1 MHLKTPCARC
11 RIPSASSG
19 IVLYK
24 AKSGDVED
32 PLEMMTSIPVTA
44 AAQPPPTELVP
55 ARMLNEFAYCPR
67 LSYLEW
73 VQGEFEH
80 SEDTLDGRFQHRRV
94 DRPSGDLPD
103 PDSAEQTTIH
113 ARSVMLSD
121 QDLGAIARID
131 LVESNGSRA
140 TPVDYKRGTVPN
152 VPEGAYEPERVQLC
166 VQGLLLR
173 AHGYE
178 CDEGVIYF
186 VKSKRRVTIPFDDD
200 LVRRTRELLDGVREM
215 ADGGDMP
222 PPLEDSPKCPR
233 CSLVG
238 ICLPDEVTFLNG
250 SHYVVKPD
258 DVRRMAPARDDALPM
273 YVQAQGGIVG
283 KSGDNLTVRVKG
295 QKIASARL
303 LDVSNLSIFGNA
315 QVTAQA
321 TREMLD
327 RNIPICHFTYG
338 GWLKG
343 VTHGIG
349 HKNVELRMSQFAAAG
364 DRIRSLSIAREMVIA
379 KLRNSRVMLR
389 RNHPDA
395 PPQALKEIARL
406 SRSARKAD
414 SLQTLLGIEGAAAS
428 VYFANF
434 GAMVRAEDSEF
445 DFRVR
450 TRRPPKDPVNA
461 VLSFLYSM
469 LIKQALVSAI
479 SVGFD
484 PYMGFYHQPKYGK
497 PALALD
503 LAEEFRPIV
512 ADSAALTLF
521 NNAELKPPDFIRRS
535 GAVSLTQE
543 GRKAVIRAFERRMDT
558 LIRHPLFG
566 YSISYRRIMEVQARL
581 LGRHVLGELKK
592 YPAFT
597 TR

>member
-1 MHLKTPCARC
+1 MIATSP
-11 RIPSASSG
+11 IPQPSA
-19 IVLYK
+19 L
-24 AKSGDVED
+24 A
-32 PLEMMTSIPVTA
+32 
-44 AAQPPPTELVP
+44 ELVP

-94 DRPSGDLPD
+94 DRPSGDLPE
-103 PDSAEQTTIH
+103 PGSEEPTVIH

-121 QDLGAIARID
+121 DELGAIARID
-131 LVESNGSRA
+131 LVEADGGRA
-140 TPVDYKRGTVPN
+140 TPVDYKRGSVPN

-186 VKSKRRVTIPFDDD
+186 VKSKRRVRVPFDDG
-200 LVRRTRELLDGVREM
+200 LVERTLELLDGVRAM
-215 ADGGDMP
+215 AAGGEMP

-258 DVRRMAPARDDALPM
+258 DVRRMMPARDDALPM

-283 KSGDNLTVRVKG
+283 KSGDNLTVRVRGEKV
-295 QKIASARL
+295 ASARL

-349 HKNVELRMSQFAAAG
+349 HKNVELRMSQFAVAG
-364 DRIRSLSIAREMVIA
+364 DKIRSLSIARELVIA

-389 RNHPDA
+389 RNHPDVPDA
-395 PPQALKEIARL
+395 ALKEIARL
-406 SRSARKAD
+406 SRNARKAD

-434 GAMVRAEDSEF
+434 GAMIRSEESEF

-450 TRRPPKDPVNA
+450 SRRPPKDPVNA

-469 LIKQALVSAI
+469 LIKQALVSSV

-521 NNAELKPPDFIRRS
+521 NNSELKGTDFIRRS

-566 YSISYRRIMEVQARL
+566 YSISYRRVMEVQTRL
-581 LGRHVLGELKK
+581 LGRHILGELMK

>member
-1 MHLKTPCARC
+1 MIATSPIPQPRTPA
-11 RIPSASSG
+11 
-19 IVLYK
+19 
-24 AKSGDVED
+24 EF
-32 PLEMMTSIPVTA
+32 
-44 AAQPPPTELVP
+44 VP

-103 PDSAEQTTIH
+103 ADSLEPTTIH
-113 ARSVMLSD
+113 ARSVLLSD
-121 QDLGAIARID
+121 ESLGAIARID
-131 LVESNGSRA
+131 LVEADGSRA

-166 VQGLLLR
+166 VQGLVLR

-186 VKSKRRVTIPFDDD
+186 VKSRRRVRVPFDDD
-200 LVRRTRELLDGVREM
+200 LVNRTLELLDGVRLM
-215 ADGGDMP
+215 AAGGEMP

-273 YVQAQGGIVG
+273 YVQAQGGMVG
-283 KSGDNLTVRVKG
+283 KSGDTLTVRVRGEKV
-295 QKIASARL
+295 ASTRL
-303 LDVSNLSIFGNA
+303 LDVSNLSIFGNV

-343 VTHGIG
+343 VTQGTG
-349 HKNVELRMSQFAAAG
+349 HKNVELRMNQFAVAG
-364 DRIRSLSIAREMVIA
+364 DRMRSLSIARELVIA

-389 RNHPDA
+389 RNHPDV
-395 PPQALKEIARL
+395 PPAALKEIARL
-406 SRSARKAD
+406 SRNAPKAD

-434 GAMVRAEDSEF
+434 GAMIRSEESEF

-469 LIKQALVSAI
+469 LTKQALVSAI

-484 PYMGFYHQPKYGK
+484 PYMGFYHQPKYGR

-521 NNAELKPPDFIRRS
+521 NNSELKSVDFIRRS

-581 LGRHVLGELKK
+581 LGRHILGELQR

>member
-1 MHLKTPCARC
+1 
-11 RIPSASSG
+11 
-19 IVLYK
+19 
-24 AKSGDVED
+24 
-32 PLEMMTSIPVTA
+32 
-44 AAQPPPTELVP
+44 
-55 ARMLNEFAYCPR
+55 MLNEFAYCPR

-103 PDSAEQTTIH
+103 ADSTEQTTIH
-113 ARSVMLSD
+113 ARSVLLSD
-121 QDLGAIARID
+121 EELGAIARID
-131 LVESNGSRA
+131 LVEAEGSRA

-186 VKSKRRVTIPFDDD
+186 VKSRRRVRVLFDDD
-200 LVRRTRELLDGVREM
+200 LVERTLDLLDGVRRM
-215 ADGGDMP
+215 AVDGEMP

-283 KSGDNLTVRVKG
+283 KSGDNLTVRVRG
-295 QKIASARL
+295 EKIASARL

-364 DRIRSLSIAREMVIA
+364 DRIRSLSIARELVIA

-395 PPQALKEIARL
+395 PPAALKEIARL
-406 SRSARKAD
+406 SRNARKAD

-434 GAMVRAEDSEF
+434 GAMIRSEDSEF

-450 TRRPPKDPVNA
+450 SRRPPRDPVNA

-469 LIKQALVSAI
+469 LIKQALVSSI
-479 SVGFD
+479 LVGFD
-484 PYMGFYHQPKYGK
+484 PYLGFYHQPKYGK

-521 NNAELKPPDFIRRS
+521 NNGELQSADFVRRS

>member
-1 MHLKTPCARC
+1 MIATSP
-11 RIPSASSG
+11 IPQPSAP
-19 IVLYK
+19 
-24 AKSGDVED
+24 A
-32 PLEMMTSIPVTA
+32 
-44 AAQPPPTELVP
+44 ELVP

-94 DRPSGDLPD
+94 DRPSGDLPE
-103 PDSAEQTTIH
+103 PGSEEPTVIH
-113 ARSVMLSD
+113 ARSVLLSD
-121 QDLGAIARID
+121 DELGAIARID
-131 LVESNGSRA
+131 LVEADGSRA
-140 TPVDYKRGTVPN
+140 TPVDYKRGSVPN

-173 AHGYE
+173 AHGYD

-186 VKSKRRVTIPFDDD
+186 VKSKRRVRVPFDDG
-200 LVRRTRELLDGVREM
+200 LVERTLELLDGVRAM
-215 ADGGDMP
+215 AAGGEMP

-258 DVRRMAPARDDALPM
+258 DVRRMMPARDDALPM

-283 KSGDNLTVRVKG
+283 KSGDNLTVRVRGEKV
-295 QKIASARL
+295 ASARL

-343 VTHGIG
+343 VTQGVG
-349 HKNVELRMSQFAAAG
+349 HKNVELRMSQFAVAG
-364 DRIRSLSIAREMVIA
+364 DKIRSLSIARELVIA

-389 RNHPDA
+389 RNHPDVPDA
-395 PPQALKEIARL
+395 ALKEIARL
-406 SRSARKAD
+406 SRNARKAD

-434 GAMVRAEDSEF
+434 GAMIRSEESEF

-450 TRRPPKDPVNA
+450 SRRPPKDPVNA

-469 LIKQALVSAI
+469 LIKQALVSAV

-521 NNAELKPPDFIRRS
+521 NNSELKGADFIQRS

-566 YSISYRRIMEVQARL
+566 YSISYRRVMEVQTRL

>member
-1 MHLKTPCARC
+1 MTLIATTPL
-11 RIPSASSG
+11 P
-19 IVLYK
+19 
-24 AKSGDVED
+24 
-32 PLEMMTSIPVTA
+32 
-44 AAQPPPTELVP
+44 QPEAPPELVP
-55 ARMLNEFAYCPR
+55 ARMLNEYAYCPR

-94 DRPSGDLPD
+94 DRPVGDLPD
-103 PDSAEQTTIH
+103 PDPVEPATVH
-113 ARSVMLSD
+113 ARSVLLSD
-121 QDLGAIARID
+121 ETLGAIARID
-131 LVESNGSRA
+131 LVESDGLLA
-140 TPVDYKRGTVPN
+140 TPVDYKRGTVPD
-152 VPEGAYEPERVQLC
+152 VPGGAYEPERVQLC

-173 AHGYE
+173 AHGYR

-186 VKSKRRVTIPFDDD
+186 VKSRRRVRVPFDGD
-200 LVRRTRELLDGVREM
+200 LVNRTLELLNGVRSM
-215 ADGGDMP
+215 AAGGEMP
-222 PPLEDSPKCPR
+222 PPLEDNPKCPR

-250 SHYVVKPD
+250 GSHVVKPD
-258 DVRRMAPARDDALPM
+258 DVRRMVPARDDALPM
-273 YVQAQGGIVG
+273 YVQAQGANVG
-283 KSGDNLTVRVKG
+283 KSGDNLTVRVRGKTV
-295 QKIASARL
+295 ASTRL
-303 LDVSNLSIFGNA
+303 LDVSSLSIFGNA

-343 VTHGIG
+343 VTLGMG
-349 HKNVELRMSQFAAAG
+349 HKNVELRIQQFAAAG
-364 DRIRSLSIAREMVIA
+364 ARELVIA

-395 PPQALKEIARL
+395 PPRALREIARL
-406 SRSARKAD
+406 TRNARNGA
-414 SLQTLLGIEGAAAS
+414 SPQTLLGIEGAAAS

-434 GAMVRAEDSEF
+434 GAMIRSQESDF

-450 TRRPPKDPVNA
+450 RRRPPRDPVNA

-469 LIKQALVSAI
+469 LIKQALVSAV

-484 PYMGFYHQPKYGK
+484 PYMGSYHQPKYGR

-521 NNAELKPPDFIRRS
+521 NNSELRSSDFIRRS

-543 GRKAVIRAFERRMDT
+543 GRKTVIRAFERRMDT

-566 YSISYRRIMEVQARL
+566 YSVSYRRIMEVQARL
-581 LGRHVLGELKK
+581 LGRHIQGELKR

>member
-1 MHLKTPCARC
+1 MIATSP
-11 RIPSASSG
+11 IPQPSAP
-19 IVLYK
+19 
-24 AKSGDVED
+24 A
-32 PLEMMTSIPVTA
+32 
-44 AAQPPPTELVP
+44 ELVP

-94 DRPSGDLPD
+94 DRPSGNLPD
-103 PDSAEQTTIH
+103 PGSEDPTVIH
-113 ARSVMLSD
+113 ARSVLLSD
-121 QDLGAIARID
+121 DELGAIARID
-131 LVESNGSRA
+131 LVEADGNRA
-140 TPVDYKRGTVPN
+140 TPVDYKRGAVPN

-186 VKSKRRVTIPFDDD
+186 VKSKRRVRVPFDDG
-200 LVRRTRELLDGVREM
+200 LVERTLELLDGVRAM
-215 ADGGDMP
+215 AAGGEMP

-258 DVRRMAPARDDALPM
+258 DVRRMMPARDDALPM

-283 KSGDNLTVRVKG
+283 KSGDNLTVRVRGEKV
-295 QKIASARL
+295 ASARL

-343 VTHGIG
+343 VTQGIG
-349 HKNVELRMSQFAAAG
+349 HKNVDLRMSQFAVAG
-364 DRIRSLSIAREMVIA
+364 DKIRSLSIARELVIA

-389 RNHPDA
+389 RNHPDVPEA
-395 PPQALKEIARL
+395 ALKEIARL
-406 SRSARKAD
+406 SRNARKAD

-434 GAMVRAEDSEF
+434 GAMVRSEESEF

-450 TRRPPKDPVNA
+450 SRRPPKDPVNA

-469 LIKQALVSAI
+469 LIKQALVSAV

-521 NNAELKPPDFIRRS
+521 NNSELKSADFIRRS
-535 GAVSLTQE
+535 GAVSLTQD

-566 YSISYRRIMEVQARL
+566 YSISYRRVMEVQTRL
-581 LGRHVLGELKK
+581 LGRHILGELKK